1 MKEPKAQSKTPCDKC
16 VGKACGCTFMA
27 KRNHSEECKAFAEIG
42 KNVIEF
48 KDGSK
53 QIF

>member
-1 MKEPKAQSKTPCDKC
+1 MKTESKTPTPCDKC
-16 VGKACGCTFMA
+16 VGKGCGCTFMK
-27 KRNHSEECKAFAEIG
+27 KRDHKEECKAFAEVG

-53 QIF
+53 LTF